1 MIIEIVLLALLSII
15 NSKLKIQDL
24 NVRLKK
30 WTEIS
35 YHINKAG
42 DEVFNSLPIGIVI
55 YDNDYMTS
63 WANHYADEIFH
74 IKFSDNPIRLDKLIE
89 GYKVTDIW
97 EIE

>member
-1 MIIEIVLLALLSII
+1 MVFVFLVTEIILIAFLSLN
-15 NSKLKIQDL
+15 NSKVKIQDL

-42 DEVFNSLPIGIVI
+42 DEVFNSLPIGILI
-55 YDNDYMTS
+55 YDNDYISS

-74 IKFSDNPIRLDKLIE
+74 IKLSDNPIRLD
-89 GYKVTDIW
+89 
-97 EIE
+97 